1 MELLVV
7 SCFLI
12 GYLAIV
18 FEHPIKIN
26 KTASALV
33 SGIICWTI
41 ISLAGPIAYTSFT
54 DFHVTLPG
62 MEPTEAYHY
71 FLTHSLGHHISEIA
85 QILFFLFGA
94 MTIVE
99 LIDVH
104 GGFRVITDKIKLT
117 NPISLLWLIAFLTFI
132 LSAILDNLTTTI
144 VMIALLRKIM
154 SSSDQRKLFT
164 GIVII
169 AANAGGAWSPIGD
182 VTTTMLWIGGQ
193 ISSVNIMKTLLI
205 PSLVCVLVPVLILSV
220 RLRTMKLEL
229 FKSSTDLQEGDAT
242 SKERNIMFY
251 SGILA
256 LVFVPI
262 FKTLTD
268 LPPMM
273 GMMLSL
279 GVVWIISEIVNS
291 RKDEEL
297 KKPLSVAHALS
308 RIDSSSIL
316 FFLGI
321 LLAISALQTIDVL
334 TSFSMWMNAKIENE
348 DMIVLII
355 GLASAVID
363 NVPLVAASM
372 GMYDLSQYPMDHKL
386 WEFMAYCSGTGGS
399 ILIIG
404 SAAGVAAMGME
415 KIDFGWYLKKIG
427 LLAFIG
433 YLAGAVTYL
442 IMYSL
447 IYL

>member
-1 MELLVV
+1 MMELLVI
-7 SCFLI
+7 SCFVI

-33 SGIICWTI
+33 TGIICWTI
-41 ISLAGPIAYTSFT
+41 VALMGPANHASFNEFQLQVSNLDLSDAYQHFIS
-54 DFHVTLPG
+54 
-62 MEPTEAYHY
+62 
-71 FLTHSLGHHISEIA
+71 HSLGHHLNEIA
-85 QILFFLFGA
+85 QIIFFLFGA

-99 LIDVH
+99 LVDVH
-104 GGFRVITDKIKLT
+104 GGFRVITDRITVQKAI
-117 NPISLLWLIAFLTFI
+117 PLLWLVGLLAFV

-144 VMIALLRKIM
+144 VMVALLRKII
-154 SSSDQRKLFT
+154 SNSDQRKLFV
-164 GIVII
+164 GVVII

-193 ISSVNIMKTLLI
+193 LSATGIMKSLII
-205 PSLVCVLVPVLILSV
+205 PSLVCLITPLLVLSY
-220 RLRTMKLEL
+220 RFRTLKLEL
-229 FKSSTDLQEGDAT
+229 FQSSQQDEASSSALD
-242 SKERNIMFY
+242 RNIMFF

-256 LVFVPI
+256 LIFVPV
-262 FKTLTD
+262 FKTLTH

-279 GVVWIISEIVNS
+279 GVVWIISEMVNS
-291 RKDEEL
+291 KKDDEV

-308 RIDSSSIL
+308 KIDSSSIL

-334 TSFSMWMNAKIENE
+334 ASFSAWMNQIVGNE
-348 DMIVLII
+348 DAIVFII

-372 GMYDLSQYPMDHKL
+372 GMYDLSAYPMDHKL
-386 WEFMAYCSGTGGS
+386 WEFMAYCAGTGGS

-415 KIDFGWYLKKIG
+415 NIDFGWYLKKIG

-433 YLAGAVTYL
+433 YIAGAATYL
-442 IMYSL
+442 LLYSL
-447 IYL
+447 I

>member
-1 MELLVV
+1 MMELLVI
-7 SCFLI
+7 SCFVI

-18 FEHPIKIN
+18 FEHSIKIN

-33 SGIICWTI
+33 TGIICWTI
-41 ISLAGPIAYTSFT
+41 VALMGPGHHASFT
-54 DFHVTLPG
+54 EFQSQVSNLDLSD
-62 MEPTEAYHY
+62 AYHH
-71 FLTHSLGHHISEIA
+71 FISHALGHHLNEIA
-85 QILFFLFGA
+85 QIIFFLFGA

-99 LIDVH
+99 LVDVH
-104 GGFRVITDKIKLT
+104 GGFRVITDRITVQKAI
-117 NPISLLWLIAFLTFI
+117 PLLWLVGLLAFT

-144 VMIALLRKIM
+144 VMVALLRKII
-154 SSSDQRKLFT
+154 SSSDQRKLFV

-193 ISSVNIMKTLLI
+193 LSATGIMKTLFI
-205 PSLVCVLVPVLILSV
+205 PSLVCLFAPLIVLSF
-220 RLRTMKLEL
+220 RFRTLKLEL
-229 FKSSTDLQEGDAT
+229 YPSSQQNETESSVSD
-242 SKERNIMFY
+242 RNIMFF
-251 SGILA
+251 SGISA
-256 LVFVPI
+256 LIFVPI
-262 FKTLTD
+262 FKTLTH

-279 GVVWIISEIVNS
+279 GVVWIISEMVNS
-291 RKDEEL
+291 RKDDEV

-308 RIDSSSIL
+308 KIDSSSIL

-334 TSFSMWMNAKIENE
+334 ASFSSWMNELVGNE
-348 DMIVLII
+348 DAIVFII

-372 GMYDLSQYPMDHKL
+372 GMYDLSLYPMDHKL
-386 WEFMAYCSGTGGS
+386 WQFMAYCAGTGGS

-415 KIDFGWYLKKIG
+415 NIDFGWYLKKIG

-433 YLAGAVTYL
+433 YIAGAATYL
-442 IMYSL
+442 LLYSL
-447 IYL
+447 I

>member
-1 MELLVV
+1 MMELLVI
-7 SCFLI
+7 SCFVI

-18 FEHPIKIN
+18 FEHSIKIN

-33 SGIICWTI
+33 TGIICWAI
-41 ISLAGPIAYTSFT
+41 VALMGPVNHASFAEFQSQVSNLDLT
-54 DFHVTLPG
+54 D
-62 MEPTEAYHY
+62 AYHH
-71 FLTHSLGHHISEIA
+71 FISHSLGHHLNEIA
-85 QILFFLFGA
+85 QIIFFLFGA

-99 LIDVH
+99 LVDVH
-104 GGFRVITDKIKLT
+104 GGFRVITDRITVQKAI
-117 NPISLLWLIAFLTFI
+117 PLLWLIGLLAFV

-144 VMIALLRKIM
+144 VMVALLRKII
-154 SSSDQRKLFT
+154 SSSDQRKLFV

-193 ISSVNIMKTLLI
+193 ISAMSIMKTLFI
-205 PSLVCVLVPVLILSV
+205 PSLVCLVTPMVVLSF
-220 RLRTMKLEL
+220 RFRTLKLEL
-229 FKSSTDLQEGDAT
+229 YQSAKQDETVSSALD
-242 SKERNIMFY
+242 RNIMFF
-251 SGILA
+251 SGISA
-256 LVFVPI
+256 LIFVPV
-262 FKTLTD
+262 FKTLTH

-279 GVVWIISEIVNS
+279 GLVWIISEMVNS
-291 RKDEEL
+291 KKDEEV
-297 KKPLSVAHALS
+297 KTPLSVAHALS
-308 RIDSSSIL
+308 KIDSSSIL

-334 TSFSMWMNAKIENE
+334 ASFSAWMNELVGNE
-348 DMIVLII
+348 DVIVFLI
-355 GLASAVID
+355 GLASAIID

-372 GMYDLSQYPMDHKL
+372 GMYDLSAYPMDHKL
-386 WEFMAYCSGTGGS
+386 WEFMAYCAGTGGS

-433 YLAGAVTYL
+433 YVAGAATYL
-442 IMYSL
+442 VLYSL
-447 IYL
+447 I